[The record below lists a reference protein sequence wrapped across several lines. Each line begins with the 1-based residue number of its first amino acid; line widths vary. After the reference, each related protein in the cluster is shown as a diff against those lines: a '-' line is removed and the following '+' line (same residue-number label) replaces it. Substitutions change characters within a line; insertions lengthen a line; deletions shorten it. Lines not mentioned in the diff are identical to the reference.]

1 MLFVYS
7 FFDYT
12 SFKTHNLI
20 LTLSLYA
27 LYKTK
32 LKQELGMT
40 NNSNQSIIFK
50 EQLYELMIFGS
61 YACALDQT

>member
-1 MLFVYS
+1 MH
-7 FFDYT
+7 YT
-12 SFKTHNLI
+12 SISNE
-20 LTLSLYA
+20 
-27 LYKTK
+27 TK

>member
-1 MLFVYS
+1 MH
-7 FFDYT
+7 YT
-12 SFKTHNLI
+12 SISNVI
-20 LTLSLYA
+20 YD
-27 LYKTK
+27 
-32 LKQELGMT
+32 ELGMT

>member
-1 MLFVYS
+1 MHS
-7 FFDYT
+7 T
-12 SFKTHNLI
+12 SISNFI
-20 LTLSLYA
+20 YVE
-27 LYKTK
+27 

-40 NNSNQSIIFK
+40 SNSYQSVIFK

>member
-1 MLFVYS
+1 MH
-7 FFDYT
+7 YT
-12 SFKTHNLI
+12 SISNVI
-20 LTLSLYA
+20 YDE
-27 LYKTK
+27 
-32 LKQELGMT
+32 QELGMT